1 MFGAVHIY
9 NAAAQYWPA
18 ARTRTGQTPKSREMK
33 MINGFEEI
41 QKSGKESMDL
51 AMKSFGTVSKGLQ
64 AIAVEMA
71 DYSKKSFEDG
81 SATLE
86 KLFGA
91 KSLDKAL
98 EIQTDY
104 AKSSYEGFVAQSTKM
119 GELFADLAK
128 EAYKPVE
135 TMVSKAAK

>member
-1 MFGAVHIY
+1 
-9 NAAAQYWPA
+9 
-18 ARTRTGQTPKSREMK
+18 

-51 AMKSFGTVSKGLQ
+51 AMKSFGTFSKGLQ

-71 DYSKKSFEDG
+71 DYSKKSFEDS
-81 SATLE
+81 SATVE

-91 KSLDKAL
+91 KSFDKAL

-104 AKSSYEGFVAQSTKM
+104 AKSSYEGFVAQSTKI

>member
-1 MFGAVHIY
+1 
-9 NAAAQYWPA
+9 
-18 ARTRTGQTPKSREMK
+18 
-33 MINGFEEI
+33 MINGFEEF
-41 QKSGKESMDL
+41 QKSGKEGMDL

-71 DYSKKSFEDG
+71 DYSKKSFEDS
-81 SATLE
+81 SATVE

-91 KSLDKAL
+91 KSFDKAL

-104 AKSSYEGFVAQSTKM
+104 AKSSYEGFVAQSTKI

>member
-1 MFGAVHIY
+1 
-9 NAAAQYWPA
+9 
-18 ARTRTGQTPKSREMK
+18 

>member
-1 MFGAVHIY
+1 
-9 NAAAQYWPA
+9 
-18 ARTRTGQTPKSREMK
+18 

-51 AMKSFGTVSKGLQ
+51 AMKSFGTVSKRLQ

>member
-1 MFGAVHIY
+1 
-9 NAAAQYWPA
+9 
-18 ARTRTGQTPKSREMK
+18 
-33 MINGFEEI
+33 
-41 QKSGKESMDL
+41 
-51 AMKSFGTVSKGLQ
+51 MKSFGTVSKGLQ

-71 DYSKKSFEDG
+71 DYSKKSFEDS
-81 SATLE
+81 SATVE

-91 KSLDKAL
+91 KSFDKAL

-104 AKSSYEGFVAQSTKM
+104 AKSSYEGFVAQSTKI